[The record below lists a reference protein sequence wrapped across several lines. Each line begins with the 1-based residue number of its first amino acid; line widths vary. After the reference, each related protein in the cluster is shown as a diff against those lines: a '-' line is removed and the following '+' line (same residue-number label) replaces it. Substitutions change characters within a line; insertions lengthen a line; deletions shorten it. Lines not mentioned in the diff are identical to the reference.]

1 MVRVFNMCNSIIT
14 FKACRIGICNSY
26 VQFLSRG
33 TLEFLKGNLQLL
45 IAERKEWAFSYQL
58 RKAPAP

>member
-1 MVRVFNMCNSIIT
+1 MVRVFNMCNNIIT

-26 VQFLSRG
+26 VQFLGRG

-45 IAERKEWAFSYQL
+45 IAEG
-58 RKAPAP
+58 